1 MKKFKDI
8 EEIPKIVIVGH
19 VDHGKSSLIGRLMYE
34 LDQVPDGK
42 YEELKKVSEKRGMD
56 FEFAFLLDALQA
68 ERDQGITIDTT
79 QIFFKTKKRNYVF
92 IDAPGHKEFIKN
104 MITGA
109 ASADIAILIVDVDE
123 GIKAQTKKHAYILKL
138 LGIKKVITLF
148 NKMDKINYD
157 ENKYLQVSYFMIAY
171 LYN

>member
-1 MKKFKDI
+1 MKKLKHI

-138 LGIKKVITLF
+138 LGIKKSNHSIQQ
-148 NKMDKINYD
+148 NGQD
-157 ENKYLQVSYFMIAY
+157 
-171 LYN
+171 

>member
-79 QIFFKTKKRNYVF
+79 QIFFKTKK
-92 IDAPGHKEFIKN
+92 
-104 MITGA
+104 
-109 ASADIAILIVDVDE
+109 
-123 GIKAQTKKHAYILKL
+123 KKLCFYRC
-138 LGIKKVITLF
+138 TW
-148 NKMDKINYD
+148 
-157 ENKYLQVSYFMIAY
+157 S
-171 LYN
+171 

>member
-1 MKKFKDI
+1 MKKLKHI

-123 GIKAQTKKHAYILKL
+123 GIKAQTKKHTDQNRYLKQ
-138 LGIKKVITLF
+138 KLF
-148 NKMDKINYD
+148 GLYSINKTH
-157 ENKYLQVSYFMIAY
+157 ST
-171 LYN
+171 

>member
-1 MKKFKDI
+1 MKNFKHI

-79 QIFFKTKKRNYVF
+79 QIFLKPKKEIMF
-92 IDAPGHKEFIKN
+92 
-104 MITGA
+104 
-109 ASADIAILIVDVDE
+109 S
-123 GIKAQTKKHAYILKL
+123 
-138 LGIKKVITLF
+138 
-148 NKMDKINYD
+148 
-157 ENKYLQVSYFMIAY
+157 
-171 LYN
+171 

>member
-1 MKKFKDI
+1 MKKFKHI

-79 QIFFKTKKRNYVF
+79 QIFLKPKKEIMF
-92 IDAPGHKEFIKN
+92 
-104 MITGA
+104 
-109 ASADIAILIVDVDE
+109 L
-123 GIKAQTKKHAYILKL
+123 
-138 LGIKKVITLF
+138 
-148 NKMDKINYD
+148 
-157 ENKYLQVSYFMIAY
+157 
-171 LYN
+171 